1 MTITRR
7 RLAAAAALGIA
18 TASLPPGSASAA
30 ESSDLAAVDQAVE
43 ALRKA
48 MVDADKA
55 RLEELTADQLSYGH
69 SGGVIQDKADFV
81 SVIIAKKT
89 IYHSI
94 TLSDATA
101 AIAGNDAI
109 VRHIF
114 STEFEAEGKPGTS
127 RVGVLQVW
135 QKHDARWK
143 LLARQ
148 AYKL

>member
-7 RLAAAAALGIA
+7 RLAAAAALSVA
-18 TASLPPGSASAA
+18 AASLPPGSASAA
-30 ESSDLAAVDQAVE
+30 ESPDLAALDQAVE

-55 RLEELTADQLSYGH
+55 RLDELTADQLSYGH
-69 SGGVIQDKADFV
+69 SGGVIQDKADFI

-94 TLSDATA
+94 TLSDATT

-109 VRHIF
+109 LRHIF
-114 STEFEAEGKPGTS
+114 ATEFEAEGKPGTS

-135 QKHDARWK
+135 QKHDGRWK